1 MNFQC
6 ICLRSDNKQSEISQR
21 KPVISKANKFIL
33 EFKNAHNNLPGNAES
48 KRKKNIPQASRL
60 FWQRK
65 RKQGT
70 EHYKKLK
77 IG

>member
-48 KRKKNIPQASRL
+48 KRKKTYHKLQDFSSKEQGSKELNITKSS
-60 FWQRK
+60 K
-65 RKQGT
+65 
-70 EHYKKLK
+70 
-77 IG
+77 